1 MPSPPVGFVLNVW
14 KTHSNFRANGRE
26 EEKKTDE
33 QVQIEGSK
41 S

>member
-1 MPSPPVGFVLNVW
+1 MSGT
-14 KTHSNFRANGRE
+14 THSNFRANGRE

-33 QVQIEGSK
+33 QVQIVGSK

>member
-1 MPSPPVGFVLNVW
+1 MSVTTN
-14 KTHSNFRANGRE
+14 SNFRANGSE

-33 QVQIEGSK
+33 QVQIVGSK